1 MSVLESGT
9 CKAGPA
15 SLVGR
20 CPGAARR
27 PARLGFDARSSTL
40 FCPTT
45 LPTPSGV
52 EVSDAELI
60 ALVRNGEIGAYADLY
75 VRHVASA
82 YNLARQL
89 TRSPAEAD
97 DLVAEAFRKV
107 MEALRA
113 GRGPESAFRAYLLTA
128 LRHTAYDTTRR
139 DGHVEL
145 AGDVGTVSG
154 VKPEEVS
161 VPFTDT
167 AVAGLERSLAARAF
181 ARLPERW
188 QAVLWYT
195 EIAGQPPAQVAP
207 ILDLTPNGV
216 AALAYRAREGLKRA
230 YLQVYLA
237 ETTDSRCRATID
249 RLGAWTRNGLSKR
262 KHAQV
267 QSHLNKCAMC
277 QALAAELADINST
290 LAKAS

>member
-1 MSVLESGT
+1 MSVLESRTGR
-9 CKAGPA
+9 AGPT

-20 CPGAARR
+20 CLGATRKSAKLSDNEGSR
-27 PARLGFDARSSTL
+27 PP
-40 FCPTT
+40 CPTALLS
-45 LPTPSGV
+45 LPDA
-52 EVSDAELI
+52 EVSDAALI
-60 ALVRNGEIGAYADLY
+60 TLVRSGVNSAYADLY

-107 MEALRA
+107 METLQA
-113 GRGPESAFRAYLLTA
+113 GHGPDSAFRAYLLTA
-128 LRHTAYDTTRR
+128 LRHTAYDKTRR
-139 DGHVEL
+139 DRRIEL
-145 AGDVGTVSG
+145 YEDLGEANG
-154 VKPEEVS
+154 VKPESVS

-181 ARLPERW
+181 ARLPGRW
-188 QAVLWYT
+188 QAVLWHT
-195 EIAGQPPAQVAP
+195 EIEGRSPAEVAP
-207 ILDLTPNGV
+207 VLGLTPNSV
-216 AALAYRAREGLKRA
+216 SALAYRAREGLKRA

-237 ETTDSRCRATID
+237 ETTEIDCRATVN

-262 KHAQV
+262 ERAQV
-267 QSHLNKCAMC
+267 QSHLDQCTLC
-277 QALAAELADINST
+277 RTLAAELTDLNST